1 VISPGGLAK
10 RYRLDRTISYLQI
23 EQRSVTH
30 LSLPLVQPPVL
41 GPEGPLVRDLVHRDA
56 ACVPST
62 QGLVPESESSL
73 GYKCNLLEP
82 GLGTWDTCSVPVYQ
96 VTDPPVQGACDLGE
110 RSF

>member
-41 GPEGPLVRDLVHRDA
+41 GPEGPLVRDQGFPRLQVQPTGTGPGYLGHMQRP
-56 ACVPST
+56 CVPSHGPGVRYLDHQT
-62 QGLVPESESSL
+62 LV
-73 GYKCNLLEP
+73 
-82 GLGTWDTCSVPVYQ
+82 T
-96 VTDPPVQGACDLGE
+96 
-110 RSF
+110 